1 MAMSVTN
8 SLYFERKN
16 PHPRCEHTLFGESE
30 KVKGLE
36 STSACLHEADYEPL
50 GTEVLALKSALKV
63 Q

>member
-1 MAMSVTN
+1 MAMSVIN

-36 STSACLHEADYEPL
+36 STSACLHEADNEPL